1 MTPAEKEA
9 VAARY
14 LAYMKELPAAEL
26 QRLLDLHMGAPLANT
41 VRLFAESVIEEAAEQ
56 EREAVNVVAAA
67 VTIGYLLRM
76 NEELEAYGLRHV
88 N

>member
-1 MTPAEKEA
+1 
-9 VAARY
+9 
-14 LAYMKELPAAEL
+14 
-26 QRLLDLHMGAPLANT
+26 MGAPLANT